1 MKLEQIYKN
10 IREKLNVG
18 DKLWADVDGR
28 GKKPWNDF
36 ISKLYAPDYEPNT
49 EDEEKVLEL
58 LMNYFNYN
66 KSGELGVYLKDL
78 VPLKS
83 KFPQIL
89 DPQAQGSTPTSSE
102 ETEWV
107 SNGGDYV
114 WRGATMSLDQ
124 AKKLIR
130 NAVYTHPAF
139 LRERGFIINQP
150 NITYTSRGDK
160 GFTSFSSDLRGA
172 SHFKGRITDAVSVIY
187 GVKKSNPNLV
197 MNPDASDSISRFKEN
212 ETLYVGNDV
221 KPDVVIIN
229 DVRIMAQMYKDAR
242 PWVKAVRDDS
252 GSDPTLSQWG
262 DFGTQWAEKSN
273 LKAPSFDDVRPVDF
287 QNITP
292 TNKISSL
299 LAKQKAKYAKM
310 LSLEEIYTEIQ
321 LSEVGEG
328 TSEPFEYK
336 NNGNF
341 NENFSY
347 TIYGEVKDENND
359 KVLAKVPIRLQGMF
373 IKQTIDQEDG
383 EWTVD
388 GYDEMEEYGKF
399 LNVSPGTTITGYEI
413 IFSHAGDSS
422 FGLVND
428 VKFMFRL
435 MSTIKEILQKE
446 FSSNMPNLLIY
457 SPNKKGSEQIE
468 DTGRHRLYTA
478 FIKKAF
484 PKAEM
489 FIDDQGEEIIFKL
502 K

>member
-89 DPQAQGSTPTSSE
+89 DPQAQDYIPAASE

-107 SNGGDYV
+107 SNGGDYA
-114 WRGATMSLDQ
+114 WRGATMPLSQ
-124 AKKLIR
+124 AQKLIR
-130 NAVYTHPAF
+130 DAEYKHTRMF
-139 LRERGFIINQP
+139 SDRGFVINQP
-150 NITYTSRGDK
+150 NITYVSRGER

-172 SHFKGRITDAVSVIY
+172 IQFKGKMGSDAVSVIY

-197 MNPDASDSISRFKEN
+197 MNPDASDSISMFKEN
-212 ETLYVGNDV
+212 ETLYVGDNV
-221 KPDVVIIN
+221 QPDVVIIN
-229 DVRIMAQMYKDAR
+229 DVRIIGKMYQEAR
-242 PWVKAVRDDS
+242 PWIKAIEDDTDS
-252 GSDPTLSQWG
+252 PPMKSQWEAY
-262 DFGTQWAEKSN
+262 GTQWAEKVILN
-273 LKAPSFDDVRPVDF
+273 PSYDNVDPVDF
-287 QNITP
+287 KNSPKDT
-292 TNKISSL
+292 
-299 LAKQKAKYAKM
+299 KM
-310 LSLEEIYTEIQ
+310 KSLEEIYTEIR
-321 LSEVGEG
+321 LREVGEG

-336 NNGNF
+336 KNF
-341 NENFSY
+341 ERGDSFGY
-347 TIYGEVKDENND
+347 LIDGYIIDGPTGDE
-359 KVLAKVPIRLQGMF
+359 KIPIKLQGITYKERVSDDMEMDRPEF
-373 IKQTIDQEDG
+373 YEFVNEPNGTVLDG
-383 EWTVD
+383 
-388 GYDEMEEYGKF
+388 
-399 LNVSPGTTITGYEI
+399 IEI

>member
-1 MKLEQIYKN
+1 MKLEQLYRDIQE
-10 IREKLNVG
+10 RLDVG
-18 DKLWADVDGR
+18 DKLWADEGGVAVLLKRWKG
-28 GKKPWNDF
+28 F
-36 ISKLYAPDYEPNT
+36 IEKLYSPDYEPNT
-49 EDEEKVLEL
+49 EDEEKVLGL
-58 LMNYFNYN
+58 LMNYFRTN
-66 KSGELGVYLKDL
+66 KSSGLEIYLKDL
-78 VPLKS
+78 LPLKS

-89 DPQAQGSTPTSSE
+89 DPRAQSYTPASSE

-114 WRGATMSLDQ
+114 WRGATMPLSQ
-124 AKKLIR
+124 AQKLIR
-130 NAVYTHPAF
+130 DAEYKHTRMF
-139 LRERGFIINQP
+139 SDRGFVINQP
-150 NITYTSRGDK
+150 NITYVSRGER

-172 SHFKGRITDAVSVIY
+172 IQFKGKMGSDAVSVIY

-197 MNPDASDSISRFKEN
+197 MNPDASDSISMFKEN
-212 ETLYVGNDV
+212 ETLYVGDNV
-221 KPDVVIIN
+221 QPDVVIIN
-229 DVRIMAQMYKDAR
+229 DVRIIGKMYQEAR
-242 PWVKAVRDDS
+242 PWIKAIEDDT
-252 GSDPTLSQWG
+252 GSPPTRSQWEAY
-262 DFGTQWAEKSN
+262 GTQWAEKVILN
-273 LKAPSFDDVRPVDF
+273 PSYDNVDPVDF
-287 QNITP
+287 KNSPKDT
-292 TNKISSL
+292 
-299 LAKQKAKYAKM
+299 KM
-310 LSLEEIYTEIQ
+310 KSLEEIYTEIQ

-328 TSEPFEYK
+328 TSEPFKYK
-336 NNGNF
+336 KNF
-341 NENFSY
+341 ERGDSFGY
-347 TIYGEVKDENND
+347 IIDGYIIDGPTGDE
-359 KVLAKVPIRLQGMF
+359 KIPIKLQGITYKERVSDDMEMDRPEF
-373 IKQTIDQEDG
+373 YEFVNEPNGTVLDG
-383 EWTVD
+383 
-388 GYDEMEEYGKF
+388 
-399 LNVSPGTTITGYEI
+399 IEI

>member
-1 MKLEQIYKN
+1 MKLEQLYRDIQE
-10 IREKLNVG
+10 RLDVG
-18 DKLWADVDGR
+18 DKLWADEGGVAVLLKRWKG
-28 GKKPWNDF
+28 F
-36 ISKLYAPDYEPNT
+36 IEKLYAPDYEPNT
-49 EDEEKVLEL
+49 EDEEKVLGL
-58 LMNYFNYN
+58 LMNYFRTN

-89 DPQAQGSTPTSSE
+89 DPRAQGYIPASSE

-107 SNGGDYV
+107 SNGGDYA
-114 WRGATMSLDQ
+114 WRGATMPLSQ
-124 AKKLIR
+124 AQKLIR
-130 NAVYTHPAF
+130 DAEYKHTRMF
-139 LRERGFIINQP
+139 SDRGFVINQP
-150 NITYTSRGDK
+150 NITYVSRGER

-172 SHFKGRITDAVSVIY
+172 IQFKGKMGSDAVSVIY

-197 MNPDASDSISRFKEN
+197 MNPDASDSISMFKEN
-212 ETLYVGNDV
+212 ETLYVGDNV
-221 KPDVVIIN
+221 QPDVVIIN
-229 DVRIMAQMYKDAR
+229 DVRIIGKMYQEAR
-242 PWVKAVRDDS
+242 PWIKAIEDDTDS
-252 GSDPTLSQWG
+252 PPMRSQWEAY
-262 DFGTQWAEKSN
+262 GTQWAEKVILN
-273 LKAPSFDDVRPVDF
+273 PSYDNVDPVDF
-287 QNITP
+287 KNSPKDT
-292 TNKISSL
+292 
-299 LAKQKAKYAKM
+299 KM
-310 LSLEEIYTEIQ
+310 KSLEEIYTEIR
-321 LSEVGEG
+321 LREVGEG

-336 NNGNF
+336 KNF
-341 NENFSY
+341 ERGDSFGY
-347 TIYGEVKDENND
+347 LIDGYIIDGPTGDE
-359 KVLAKVPIRLQGMF
+359 KIPIKLQGITYKERVSDDMEMDRPEF
-373 IKQTIDQEDG
+373 YEFVNEPNGTVLDG
-383 EWTVD
+383 
-388 GYDEMEEYGKF
+388 
-399 LNVSPGTTITGYEI
+399 IEI

-489 FIDDQGEEIIFKL
+489 FIDDQGEEIVFKL